1 MAQPETT
8 TRPRLAAGCRWAE
21 ANGAERML
29 LFPEGAIRLQGTGRE
44 ILERCDGQR
53 TIAQIVNELQKLYSA
68 GDPAKIQEEV
78 GNFLDQLRQKRII
91 DF

>member
-1 MAQPETT
+1 
-8 TRPRLAAGCRWAE
+8 
-21 ANGAERML
+21 ML

-53 TIAQIVNELQKLYSA
+53 SVQQIVEELQTLYSA
-68 GDPAKIQEEV
+68 GDPAQIQAEV
-78 GNFLDQLRQKRII
+78 TGFLERLQQKRIV